1 MRSCKKALVLLL
13 AGVTGFAMAGCG
25 ESGRSGNGATDDTTY
40 SVWIGKA
47 EDSSYYS
54 DYHDNPILPY
64 YTGKTYENA
73 DGEEVYVDL
82 EFFVPAA
89 GAEADNFNTLIAT
102 GDYMDVMDLTYYTG
116 AVGDLYEEGVVLD
129 LTDYMEYMPNYT
141 NYLNEHPEVKLYA
154 TTLVD
159 GQPRYLSIYV
169 INTTLEEWQG
179 LTYRRDWI
187 VKYGKNPVTGAA
199 FSGSFTVQNEDGSW
213 NEDSWVDDVVFPS
226 GNSDPIYISD
236 WEWMFEIFTKAM
248 EDLGITDGYCTSIY
262 YRGFS
267 AMGLSN
273 ASFGGGMATW
283 YLSKD
288 GTIAFGGS
296 SDETRAYLQCMN
308 TWYKNGWL
316 DKAFAEHTNV
326 FPWRIDEAKVRQGKV
341 GAWHGMDSQL
351 FTRMR
356 SDDALTKDIMV
367 FAAPYP
373 INDIYG
379 GSEQKNKEPYT
390 LYQQSALTKAFVVT
404 DKVQEKDLVALLRF
418 MDEFY
423 VPENAILNSN
433 GYDKEEIAEN
443 QNEYY
448 LAHGLE
454 DGAVWDS
461 GLLAED
467 GRKIYYINP
476 VVSDDL
482 TLQPTVAIGRLWG
495 LQGETPTKIKI
506 PVGQTDQFRYMKETV
521 WRDMYKDTGTLSTS
535 FFSQLSTAQSKV
547 YGATKT
553 NVETFMEM
561 HLPSFIK
568 GEKDPYSDSDWE
580 AYCKALEKYNPGA
593 ATQVLQEVLESLQ
606 AAK

>member
-1 MRSCKKALVLLL
+1 MKGWRKALALLL
-13 AGVTGFAMAGCG
+13 AGAMSLSVAGCG
-25 ESGRSGNGATDDTTY
+25 GGGGSASGDDTTY
-40 SVWIGKA
+40 TVWIGKA
-47 EDSSYYS
+47 EDGSFYS

-64 YTGKTYENA
+64 YLDRTYENA
-73 DGEEVYVDL
+73 DGEEVSVDL

-102 GDYMDVMDLTYYTG
+102 GDYTDVMDLTYYTG
-116 AVGDLYEEGVVLD
+116 AVSDLYEEGVVVD
-129 LTDYMEYMPNYT
+129 LTDYMQYMPNYM
-141 NYLNEHPEVKLYA
+141 NYLDEHPEVKMYA

-159 GQPRYLSIYV
+159 GEPKYLQIFGF
-169 INTTLEEWQG
+169 NTTLEEWQG
-179 LTYRRDWI
+179 LVYRRDWI
-187 VKYGKNPVTGAA
+187 VKYGKNPVTGEA
-199 FSGSFTVQNEDGSW
+199 FSGDFTVQNEDGTW

-226 GNSDPIYISD
+226 GGSDPIYISD
-236 WEWMFEIFTKAM
+236 WEWMFEIFTEAM

-267 AMGLSN
+267 AMGLGN
-273 ASFGGGMATW
+273 ASFGGGMSTW
-283 YLSKD
+283 YLSDD
-288 GTIAFGGS
+288 GTIKFGGTNG
-296 SDETRAYLQCMN
+296 EMRAYLECMN
-308 TWYKNGWL
+308 TWYKKGWL

-326 FPWRIDEAKVRQGKV
+326 MPWRIDEAVVRQGKV

-356 SDDALTKDIMV
+356 TDDELTNDLMV

-379 GSEQKNKEPYT
+379 TAEEQNKEPYT
-390 LYQQSALTKAFVVT
+390 LYQQSALSKGFIIT
-404 DKVQEKDLVALLRF
+404 DKIEDKDIVALLRL

-448 LAHGLE
+448 LEHGLE
-454 DGAVWDS
+454 DGAIWDS
-461 GLLAED
+461 GLVSED

-476 VVSDDL
+476 ILSNDL

-495 LQGETPTKIKI
+495 LQGETPTKVKQN
-506 PVGQTDQFRYMKETV
+506 VGETDQFKYHKYYIWGE
-521 WRDMYKDTGTLSTS
+521 MYKDTGTLSTN
-535 FFSQLSTAQSKV
+535 FFAQLNTNQSKI
-547 YGATKT
+547 YGSTKT
-553 NVETFMEM
+553 NVETFMETN
-561 HLPSFIK
+561 LPKFIT
-568 GEKDPYSDSDWE
+568 GEKDPYNDSDWD
-580 AYCKALEKYNPGA
+580 AYCKALEKYDPDA

-606 AAK
+606 SAN